1 LNSSL
6 YVFGFIC
13 LAMALAVGLRIL
25 ADRLDRSRIRK
36 EIAASGGEVL
46 DIRWSPFGRGW
57 FGERS
62 NRIYEVTYRTT
73 NGKTLTATCKTSLFT
88 GIFWLGDAPPS

>member
-1 LNSSL
+1 MSDSF
-6 YVFGFIC
+6 YFFGFIC
-13 LAMALAVGLRIL
+13 LAIALAVGWRIL
-25 ADRLDRSRIRK
+25 ADHLDRSRIRN
-36 EIAASGGEVL
+36 EIAARGGEVL

-73 NGKTLTATCKTSLFT
+73 NGKTLTATCKTSLFA
-88 GIFWLGDAPPS
+88 GIFWSGDAPPS